1 MKKQFNIKTGMKL
14 IPVLLLFA
22 SLGCNNGG
30 RQQEAEENE
39 QMETATKEPTKPD
52 CEIEKKGQQIK
63 NKLLVS
69 VENMNST
76 INKLHEVLEEHNHA
90 DITDHAQE
98 VEGYTLDLM
107 KQSTYLPMNNFNKVH
122 EKSKEVLTL
131 STQYAW
137 ENKYYDF
144 AQNSETFDALER
156 AIGGLETSVKG
167 MNDIPTT
174 ICETE
179 KNIAE
184 KDIYVHLYIMN
195 IYFDQID
202 KAADKDCLHCVEEF
216 CEKLEGFV
224 KTFRETITNIGTDD
238 FTTLNR
244 TLADIEHTVHEMKE
258 KAEAGEKEELHH
270 AHENILRHIQRLKEE
285 VDEIS

>member
-1 MKKQFNIKTGMKL
+1 MKKRINIKTGMCL
-14 IPVLLLFA
+14 ILAVLLVA
-22 SLGCNNGG
+22 SLGCN
-30 RQQEAEENE
+30 QPATEENKQDE
-39 QMETATKEPTKPD
+39 TTATEQSVKPN
-52 CEIEKKGQQIK
+52 CEVEKKGQQVQ

-69 VENMNST
+69 VENMKST

-90 DITDHAQE
+90 DIKEHAEE
-98 VEGYTLDLM
+98 VEGYALDLM
-107 KQSTYLPMNNFNKVH
+107 KKSVYLPMNNFNKFH
-122 EKSKEVLTL
+122 ENSKIVLSL

-137 ENKYYDF
+137 ENKYCDF
-144 AQNSETFDALER
+144 AENSRTFDALEI
-156 AIGGLETSVKG
+156 AINGLQNDVKG
-167 MNDIPTT
+167 MNDIPET

-179 KNIAE
+179 KNIARKE
-184 KDIYVHLYIMN
+184 IYIHLYIMK

-202 KAADKDCLHCVEEF
+202 KAAEKDCLHCVEEY
-216 CEKLEGFV
+216 CEKLEVIV

-270 AHENILRHIQRLKEE
+270 AHETIMRHIKRLKDE